1 MTSVRIPPRPNLVR
15 PNLVRPNLV
24 RPNLVRPALL
34 WLALGLLL
42 SACTLPRGAALQS
55 EILAVPDRT
64 APDFAVYP
72 VTRAL
77 LPALQTWPA
86 TGASP
91 ARDWIAHRPGP
102 MSTTIRPGDRISLVI
117 WDPEENSLLSTP
129 GEKVVDLRAA
139 QVSPEGTVFAPYLG
153 EITVAN
159 MTPAAARTH
168 VQSYF
173 EEIVPSA
180 QVQLDHQPGRQNTV
194 DLVGGVTSP
203 GTVPL
208 PDGNFTVMSLLS
220 QGGGVAPG
228 LVNPQ
233 LRLVRGGR
241 TYRVSLKQLY
251 DDPALDTTLRGGDK
265 VFVETDD
272 RQFLAL
278 GSTGREA
285 IVPFPQDEVS
295 ALEAVTL
302 SGGVNDNRANLKGLL
317 ILREYPADVVTTPAA
332 PLPPL
337 TDGATRAPFI
347 SDPALARGGPLHQRT
362 VFLIDLTTAD
372 GLFSAGKFAVQP
384 DDVVLATEAA
394 VSNVRTVFGLI
405 GNVFG
410 IAAQTSALAN

>member
-1 MTSVRIPPRPNLVR
+1 MTHARIPPRSAP
-15 PNLVRPNLV
+15 
-24 RPNLVRPALL
+24 L
-34 WLALGLLL
+34 WLALGLIL

-55 EILAVPDRT
+55 EVLTLPDGAVV
-64 APDFAVYP
+64 DFAVYP
-72 VTRAL
+72 VNRAL
-77 LPALQTWPA
+77 LPALQGWPA
-86 TGASP
+86 EGARP
-91 ARDWIAHRPGP
+91 ARDWISHRPGP
-102 MSTTIRPGDRISLVI
+102 LSTTIRPGDRISLVV
-117 WDPEENSLLSTP
+117 WDPEENSLLSTE
-129 GEKVVDLRAA
+129 GQKVVDLRAA

-153 EITVAN
+153 EITVAG

-168 VQSYF
+168 IQSYF

-180 QVQLDHQPGRQNTV
+180 QVQLDHEPGRMNTV
-194 DLVGGVTSP
+194 DLVGGVATP

-208 PDGNFTVMSLLS
+208 PDGNFTVMALLS
-220 QGGGVAPG
+220 RGGGVAAE

-251 DDPALDTTLRGGDK
+251 DDPTLDTTLKGGDK
-265 VFVETDD
+265 VFVEEDD

-285 IVPFPQDEVS
+285 MVPFPRDEIS

-317 ILREYPADVVTTPAA
+317 ILREYPAGAVTTPAV
-332 PLPPL
+332 PPPAL
-337 TDGATRAPFI
+337 TDGATRAPVVT
-347 SDPALARGGPLHQRT
+347 DPVMARGGPLHQRT

-372 GLFSAGKFAVQP
+372 GLFSAGKFPVQP
-384 DDVVLATEAA
+384 DDVVLATESA

-405 GNVFG
+405 GSVFG
-410 IAAQTSALAN
+410 IAAQSSALAN

>member
-1 MTSVRIPPRPNLVR
+1 MTRLRIPL
-15 PNLVRPNLV
+15 
-24 RPNLVRPALL
+24 RPAVL
-34 WLALGLLL
+34 WLALGLGL
-42 SACTLPRGAALQS
+42 SACSLPRGAALQS
-55 EILAVPDRT
+55 EILTVPASAT
-64 APDFAVYP
+64 PDFAVYP

-77 LPALQTWPA
+77 LPALQAWPA
-86 TGASP
+86 EGARP

-102 MSTTIRPGDRISLVI
+102 LSTTIRPGDRLSLVV

-129 GEKVVDLRAA
+129 GQKVVDLRAA

-168 VQSYF
+168 IQSYF

-180 QVQLDHQPGRQNTV
+180 QVQLDHQPGRLNTV
-194 DLVGGVTSP
+194 DLVGGVASP

-208 PDGNFTVMSLLS
+208 PDGNFTIMALLS
-220 QGGGVAPG
+220 QGGGVAPE

-233 LRLVRGGR
+233 LRLVRAGR
-241 TYRVSLKQLY
+241 TYRLSLEQLY

-265 VFVETDD
+265 VFVEEDD
-272 RQFLAL
+272 RQFMAL

-285 IVPFPQDEVS
+285 IVPFPRDEIS

-317 ILREYPADVVTTPAA
+317 ILREYPAEAVKIPAA
-332 PLPPL
+332 PPPQV
-337 TDGATRAPFI
+337 TDGAARAPVV
-347 SDPALARGGPLHQRT
+347 SDPWLAQGGPMHQRT
-362 VFLIDLTTAD
+362 VFLIDLTSAD
-372 GLFSAGKFAVQP
+372 GLFSAANFAVQP

-410 IAAQTSALAN
+410 IAVQSSTLAN

>member
-1 MTSVRIPPRPNLVR
+1 
-15 PNLVRPNLV
+15 
-24 RPNLVRPALL
+24 PA
-34 WLALGLLL
+34 G
-42 SACTLPRGAALQS
+42 
-55 EILAVPDRT
+55 E
-64 APDFAVYP
+64 
-72 VTRAL
+72 
-77 LPALQTWPA
+77 
-86 TGASP
+86 ASP
-91 ARDWIAHRPGP
+91 ARDWIAHRPSP
-102 MSTTIRPGDRISLVI
+102 LSTTIRPGDRISLVV

-129 GEKVVDLRAA
+129 GQKVVDLRAA

-168 VQSYF
+168 IQSYF

-180 QVQLDHQPGRQNTV
+180 QVQLDHEPGRMNTV

-208 PDGNFTVMSLLS
+208 PDGNFTIMALLS
-220 QGGGVAPG
+220 QGGGVAAG

-233 LRLVRGGR
+233 LRLVRQGR
-241 TYRVSLKQLY
+241 TYRISLKQLY
-251 DDPALDTTLRGGDK
+251 DDPGLDTTLRGGDK
-265 VFVETDD
+265 VFVEEDD

-317 ILREYPADVVTTPAA
+317 ILREYPAGAVATPAS
-332 PLPPL
+332 PPPQI
-337 TDGATRAPFI
+337 TDGAARAPFI
-347 SDPALARGGPLHQRT
+347 TDPWLAQGGPMHQRT
-362 VFLIDLTTAD
+362 IFVIDLTTAD

-405 GNVFG
+405 GNIFG
-410 IAAQTSALAN
+410 IAAQSSTLAN

>member
-1 MTSVRIPPRPNLVR
+1 MKRTRITPRSALV
-15 PNLVRPNLV
+15 
-24 RPNLVRPALL
+24 
-34 WLALGLLL
+34 WLALVLAA
-42 SACTLPRGAALQS
+42 SACSLPRGAAMQS
-55 EILAVPDRT
+55 EILTVPASA

-77 LPALQTWPA
+77 LPALQSWPA
-86 TGASP
+86 EGARP
-91 ARDWIAHRPGP
+91 ARDWISHRPGP
-102 MSTTIRPGDRISLVI
+102 LSTTIRPGDRLSLVV

-129 GEKVVDLRAA
+129 GQKVVDLRAA

-153 EITVAN
+153 EITVSG

-168 VQSYF
+168 IQSYF

-180 QVQLDHQPGRQNTV
+180 QVQLDHQPGRLNTV
-194 DLVGGVTSP
+194 DLVGGVAKP

-208 PDGNFTVMSLLS
+208 PDGNFTIMALLS
-220 QGGGVAPG
+220 QGGGVAAG
-228 LVNPQ
+228 IVNPQ
-233 LRLVRGGR
+233 LRLVRAGR
-241 TYRVSLKQLY
+241 TYRISLEQLY
-251 DDPALDTTLRGGDK
+251 DDPGLDTTLQGGDK
-265 VFVETDD
+265 VFVEEDD

-317 ILREYPADVVTTPAA
+317 ILREYPAGAVTPPAA
-332 PLPPL
+332 APPQI
-337 TDGATRAPFI
+337 TDGAARAPVV
-347 SDPALARGGPLHQRT
+347 SEPWLAQGGPMHQRT
-362 VFLIDLTTAD
+362 IFVIDLTTAD

-410 IAAQTSALAN
+410 IAAQTSVLAN